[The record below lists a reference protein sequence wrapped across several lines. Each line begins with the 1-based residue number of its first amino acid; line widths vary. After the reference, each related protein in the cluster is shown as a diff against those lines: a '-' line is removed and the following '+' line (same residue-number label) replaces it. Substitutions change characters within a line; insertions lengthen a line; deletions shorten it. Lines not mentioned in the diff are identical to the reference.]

1 MAAGHIDTGVRR
13 HEIVQRSQRHLGKGP
28 KVLSVGEEF
37 IMKATVNEDCIG
49 CGLCE
54 STCDAV
60 FAIGDEGIAEVVV
73 DEVPEESEDA
83 AQEAADNC
91 PVSAIGIE

>member
-1 MAAGHIDTGVRR
+1 
-13 HEIVQRSQRHLGKGP
+13 
-28 KVLSVGEEF
+28 
-37 IMKATVNEDCIG
+37 MKATVNEDCIG

-54 STCDAV
+54 STCAEV

-73 DEVPEESEDA
+73 DEVPEENEDS

-91 PVSAIGIE
+91 PVSAITVE